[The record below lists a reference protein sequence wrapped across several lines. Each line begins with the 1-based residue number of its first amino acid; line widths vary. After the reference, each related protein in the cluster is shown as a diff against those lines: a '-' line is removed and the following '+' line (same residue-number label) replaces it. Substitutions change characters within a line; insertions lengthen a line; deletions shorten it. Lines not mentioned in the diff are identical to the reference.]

1 MLKKEIKIVKKLR
14 RVERLN
20 KKISYY
26 EMLSDVQSESE
37 ESLKIKKEIEDAYN
51 NRIVEIHE
59 EIDKIYKELGDYNK
73 ELDVLA
79 TVMDRD
85 QIFNDEAEEAKEW
98 L

>member
-1 MLKKEIKIVKKLR
+1 MLKSEIKIVKKLR
-14 RVERLN
+14 RVDRLN

-26 EMLSDVQSESE
+26 QMLSDVQSESE
-37 ESLKIKKEIEDAYN
+37 ESLETKKEIEDAYN
-51 NRIVEIHE
+51 ERIMLIHK
-59 EIDKIYKELGDYNK
+59 EIDNIYKGLGDYNK

-85 QIFNDEAEEAKEW
+85 RIFNDEEEEAKEW

>member
-51 NRIVEIHE
+51 DRILEIHK

-85 QIFNDEAEEAKEW
+85 QVFNDEEEEAKEW